1 MVTKKKTKISTKQD
15 KPNSQSRLR
24 YIEGI
29 GRRKTS
35 SARVRIYPASKEK
48 IFLVEGKPLE
58 EYFKLPELE
67 QCARDPLNKLD
78 LGIFKVTVKVRGG
91 GIAGQA
97 GAIRHGLARALMAY
111 NPELRPQLKSL
122 GYLSRDPRMKE
133 RKKPG
138 LKKARRAAQWR
149 KR

>member
-1 MVTKKKTKISTKQD
+1 MVTKKTKVPSNK
-15 KPNSQSRLR
+15 KAPSRVSGR
-24 YIEGI
+24 YIEGV

-48 IFLVEGKPLE
+48 VFLVEGKPLE

-67 QCARDPLNKLD
+67 QYARDPLNKLD

-138 LKKARRAAQWR
+138 LKKARRAAQWQ